1 MAIAERLAQ
10 VGVEIEQ
17 VENDLQKNEGHFW
30 LIRLPNLFMFRF
42 FFFGRVILKVF
53 FSTIQFLD
61 LNFSPLEI

>member
-10 VGVEIEQ
+10 VGAEIEQ

-42 FFFGRVILKVF
+42 C
-53 FSTIQFLD
+53 FLVG
-61 LNFSPLEI
+61 